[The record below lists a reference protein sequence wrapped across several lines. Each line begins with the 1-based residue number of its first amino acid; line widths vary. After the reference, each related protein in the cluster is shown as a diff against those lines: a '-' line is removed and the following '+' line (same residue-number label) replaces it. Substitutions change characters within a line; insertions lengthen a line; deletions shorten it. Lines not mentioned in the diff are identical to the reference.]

1 MKQLL
6 TKKNFCRACLGKH
19 LVKVFSFGPT
29 PLANAFVTAAKLNE
43 AELFFPLDVY
53 VCNECHF
60 VQLGHVVS
68 PEVLFKN
75 YVYVSSTS
83 STFVDHFRDYAVGVV
98 RRFKLGRDS
107 LVVDIGSNDGILL
120 KSFKE
125 RGMRVLGVEPAQNIA
140 KQANKDGISTMNK
153 FFSPEVV
160 KTMVGECGKASV
172 ITANNVFA
180 HIDDLDEV
188 IRAVKILLNDRGVF
202 IVEAPYLVDFFT
214 KNYFDLVYHEHLSY
228 LAVAPL
234 LILFKR
240 LGMEIFDVE
249 KVPVHGGSIRVF
261 AQRANGPY
269 SRTKRV
275 GTFLTREKQA
285 KLDSVTT
292 YQTFEKKVLQNK
304 ARLITV
310 LTGLKVQGK
319 SIAGYGAPAKGNTLL
334 NYFGIGTDY
343 IDYIVDDSPFKQ
355 GLFTP
360 GKHIPVF
367 APDILNKENPD
378 FILILAWNFA
388 GPIMAKLKRLR
399 ERGIKFIIP
408 VPRPKIF

>member
-1 MKQLL
+1 MKQLF
-6 TKKNFCRACLGKH
+6 TKKNFCRACLGKQ

-43 AELFFPLDVY
+43 PELFFPLDVY
-53 VCNECHF
+53 VCSECHF

-83 STFVDHFRDYAVGVV
+83 STFVDHFRDYAVTVV
-98 RRFKLGRDS
+98 RRFKIRKDS

-120 KSFKE
+120 KPFKE
-125 RGMRVLGVEPAQNIA
+125 RGMRVLGIEPAQNIA
-140 KQANKDGISTMNK
+140 KQANKDGIPTMNK
-153 FFSPEVV
+153 FFSPEVA
-160 KTMVGECGKASV
+160 KMMVGEYGKASV

-180 HIDDLDEV
+180 HIDDLDG
-188 IRAVKILLNDRGVF
+188 IIKAVKILLNDRGVF
-202 IVEAPYLVDFFT
+202 IVEAPYLVDFLT

-240 LGMEIFDVE
+240 MDMEIFDVE

-261 AQRANGPY
+261 AQRAKGPY
-269 SRTKRV
+269 GRTKRV
-275 GTFLTREKQA
+275 GTFLAREKQA

-292 YQTFEKKVLQNK
+292 YQTSEKKVLQNK

-360 GKHIPVF
+360 GRHIPVF
-367 APDILNKENPD
+367 APDVLNKENPD
-378 FILILAWNFA
+378 FIIILAWNFA
-388 GPIMAKLKRLR
+388 GPIMTKLKRLR

-408 VPRPKIF
+408 VPRPKIL